1 MFCSR
6 RYSLSADIV
15 AEHKIRSRLSD
26 YLLLSHMPH
35 VLPMIWMILCV
46 HLICISS
53 QPETR
58 FIYNGFHQADLYTDG
73 VAKVLPEGQLQLTN
87 GSRQSMGH
95 AFFKKPFEFT
105 SAESLSFS
113 THFVCALVPK
123 PGSGGHGIAFVLS
136 ASIDLSHADA
146 TQYLGLFNIST
157 QGNSSSHLVAVEL
170 DTALS
175 AEFDDKN
182 ANHVGINVNS
192 LFSIESVPT
201 AYFSDIKGKN
211 ESIELS
217 SGDPIQVWVNYRGN
231 MLNVSMAPLKNQKPS
246 QPLLSSSIH
255 LSENFPDRKI
265 FIGFSGATGTL
276 ISYQY
281 ILGWSFSGNSVS
293 LQRLDATKLPRVPP
307 HKCRTERPST
317 LLIFLFILLAVI
329 VLVVLVAGMGRRIWS
344 TPLLL

>member
-6 RYSLSADIV
+6 RYSLSTDIV

-58 FIYNGFHQADLYTDG
+58 FIYNGLHQADLYTDG

-87 GSRQSMGH
+87 GSGQSMGH

-192 LFSIESVPT
+192 LFSIEST
-201 AYFSDIKGKN
+201 SSAYFSDIKGKN

-255 LSENFPDRKI
+255 LSENFPGRKI